1 MKITHLSRT
10 KQKQLHDAF
19 KSFAGIL
26 TGANHLLLVQQT
38 VAAAE
43 ASLRCLIQSKLGGCM
58 NKLA

>member
-1 MKITHLSRT
+1 MKITHLRRA

-26 TGANHLLLVQQT
+26 TGANHLLLVQRT

-43 ASLRCLIQSKLGGCM
+43 AILRCLIQSKLGGCM